1 MALSTPVKKASPRKV
16 SPEQLAAR
24 KARRS
29 AQTGLIDPLTIP
41 TDPNAVLGVPE
52 VAVLIGM
59 SEKYVYETFS
69 RMVPP
74 RKTGIN
80 GGGKSLWQRK
90 RIDDWLEVSA
100 KIQVRPPVRRPRKPR
115 KKVA

>member
-1 MALSTPVKKASPRKV
+1 VAPATPVRPRKV
-16 SPEQLAAR
+16 SPEKVAAR
-24 KARRS
+24 KARRRAS
-29 AQTGLIDPLTIP
+29 TGLIDPRTIP
-41 TDPNAVLGVPE
+41 TDPSAVLGVPE

-90 RIDDWLEVSA
+90 RIDEWLEVSA
-100 KIQVRPPVRRPRKPR
+100 KIQVRVPDRHRKPRKPR
-115 KKVA
+115 KPNAA